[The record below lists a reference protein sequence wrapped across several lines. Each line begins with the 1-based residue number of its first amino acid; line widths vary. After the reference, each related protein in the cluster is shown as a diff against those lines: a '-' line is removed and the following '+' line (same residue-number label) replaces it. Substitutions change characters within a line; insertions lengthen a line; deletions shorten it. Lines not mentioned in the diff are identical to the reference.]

1 MVVQKDKVVSWV
13 GIVVGSFLV
22 ATGFALFISP
32 YKIVP
37 GGVYGIG
44 IILNNF
50 FPDIK
55 VGTFGLCLD
64 VPLLLISLK
73 IFGSSFGSKTVVS
86 AILTPIF
93 MNLIAYYV
101 GETPSTMFGGNM
113 NLSDD
118 ILLAAIYGG
127 AIVGAGLGIIFKNK
141 ATSGGTDI
149 VAMILCKYS
158 KLKISNSMLIVE
170 LFVITAGFI
179 ALGNWKLPLYALVCV
194 FVTTKVIDYIVDGGS
209 SDKLLFIISD
219 KHDELREYILNDL
232 SRGGTYIKSEGM
244 YTQNRKDMIFLA
256 IPRQEMVAVQSC
268 IKKVDPEVFMV
279 VVNAHETLGS
289 GFRSIDKT

>member
-1 MVVQKDKVVSWV
+1 MNTKKDSFTSWI
-13 GIVVGSFLV
+13 GIIIGSFLI
-22 ATGFALFISP
+22 AAGFALFISP
-32 YKIVP
+32 YKVVP

-73 IFGSSFGSKTVVS
+73 IFGSTFGAKTVVS
-86 AILTPIF
+86 ALVTPLF
-93 MNLIAYYV
+93 MNLIAAYI
-101 GETPSTMFGGNM
+101 GETPTEIFGGNM

-118 ILLAAIYGG
+118 ILLSVIYGG
-127 AIVGAGLGIIFKNK
+127 AIIGAGLGIILKNK

-149 VAMILCKYS
+149 IAMIITKYS
-158 KLKISNSMLIVE
+158 KMKISKSMLIVE
-170 LFVITAGFI
+170 FCVITIGFI

-194 FVTTKVIDYIVDGGS
+194 FVMTKVLDYIIDGGS
-209 SDKLLFIISD
+209 NDKLLFIISD
-219 KHDELREYILNDL
+219 KHEELRDYIINDL

-244 YTQNRKDMIFLA
+244 YTQKHKDLIFLVV
-256 IPRQEMVAVQSC
+256 PRQELVFVQSY
-268 IKKVDPEVFMV
+268 IKDADPEVFMV
-279 VVNAHETLGS
+279 IVNAHETLGS
-289 GFRSIDKT
+289 GFRSIIK